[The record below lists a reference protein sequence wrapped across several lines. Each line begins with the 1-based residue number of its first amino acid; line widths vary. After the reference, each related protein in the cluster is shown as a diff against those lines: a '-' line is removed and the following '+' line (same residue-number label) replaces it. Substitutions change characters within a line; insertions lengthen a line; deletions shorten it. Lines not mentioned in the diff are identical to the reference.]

1 MNLLK
6 HAFAIAAG
14 LTLTF
19 STAAQTIDKFENKP
33 YHSNYGYTET
43 FIDHPVEKVWP
54 HVLDIGKW
62 MNAHDLE
69 TISGESGKFGHL
81 VKVMPHGIG
90 DKTPLPHY
98 HLYALAKIIPFKLI
112 ALEVF
117 PEKNG
122 SYGGDDKHTSID
134 TILLSD
140 IGGNRTKVAFYLADV
155 NWKENPK
162 NVTDPVER
170 DAGMQS
176 YMDKLFEIFWV
187 NLKDNVEGSYE

>member
-1 MNLLK
+1 MNILK
-6 HAFAIAAG
+6 HALMFAAG
-14 LTLTF
+14 LTLTV
-19 STAAQTIDKFENKP
+19 SAAAQTIDKFENKS

-54 HVLDIGKW
+54 HVLDIAKW
-62 MNAHDLE
+62 MDAHDLE
-69 TISGESGKFGHL
+69 TVSGEPGKFGHL

-90 DKTPLPHY
+90 DETPLPHY
-98 HLYALAKIIPFKLI
+98 HLYALAKIIPLKLI

-122 SYGGDDKHTSID
+122 SYGGHDKKTSID

-162 NVTDPVER
+162 NVTDPVDR

-176 YMDKLFEIFWV
+176 YMDKLFEKFWV